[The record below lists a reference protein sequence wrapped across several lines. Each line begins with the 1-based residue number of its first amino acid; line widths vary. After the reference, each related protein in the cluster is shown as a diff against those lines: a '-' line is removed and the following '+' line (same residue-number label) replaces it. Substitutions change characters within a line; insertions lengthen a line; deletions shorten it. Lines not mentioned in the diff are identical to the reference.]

1 MPRAP
6 ARQTPEELAAAHD
19 YLCELWWVH
28 LTPPARGLF
37 AAEGHEL
44 TAVIAALIVCA
55 RGGGLPNGYAVA
67 PTTDPA
73 QRWVDLGAGM
83 EWLVC
88 HEGMMR
94 EVMACV
100 RRNGLHGAYRKAGTE
115 RVYQF

>member
-28 LTPPARGLF
+28 LTPPVRGLF
-37 AAEGHEL
+37 AAEGEEL
-44 TAVIAALIVCA
+44 TNVLATLLICERDGV
-55 RGGGLPNGYAVA
+55 LPNGYRLA

-73 QRWVDLGAGM
+73 QRWVDVGTC
-83 EWLVC
+83 EWLVV

-94 EVMACV
+94 ELVGCL
-100 RRNGLHGAYRKAGTE
+100 RRNGCHGSYRKAGTE
-115 RVYQF
+115 RRYEF

>member
-37 AAEGHEL
+37 AAEGEEL
-44 TAVIAALIVCA
+44 TNVLATLLICE
-55 RGGGLPNGYAVA
+55 RDGILPGGYRLA

-73 QRWVDLGAGM
+73 QRWVDVGTC
-83 EWLVC
+83 EWLVA

-94 EVMACV
+94 ELVGCL
-100 RRNGLHGAYRKAGTE
+100 RRNGCHGSYRKAGTE
-115 RVYQF
+115 RRYEF